1 MMTPQWISRLALVAA
16 LCAGL
21 YLAEQGHVPDT
32 TPYGQATQAEE
43 NAQQTNGGL
52 KVVLKP
58 GFDQD
63 HPSRAEIDLLATLL
77 PEFLE
82 KWLEQQGKES

>member
-1 MMTPQWISRLALVAA
+1 MMTPQWMTRLALVAA

-21 YLAEQGHVPDT
+21 FLAEQGRVPET
-32 TPYGQATQAEE
+32 TPLGQATEE
-43 NAQQTNGGL
+43 TAQQTNGGL

-58 GFDQD
+58 GFDPD
-63 HPSRAEIDLLATLL
+63 RPSRAEIDLVVSLL

-82 KWLEQQGKES
+82 KWLQQQSKES